1 MSRAHET
8 TGGPSRTGRPGAAPP
23 DATGT
28 RASGECAAPAPPSA
42 TGARTAPGA
51 TAPRTAGVE
60 ELAVHLTALSDAE
73 LASLLAARPD
83 LIAPP
88 SPSLTSLAARAGARP
103 SVERALADLDAP
115 ALDAARAVLVM
126 GSRDPAALAAAL
138 GADEE
143 AVAARLEQ
151 LTRLCLLTAAGPVVG
166 LVEAL
171 RPAPAAASAPGSG
184 ASPAPASGA
193 GAPGAA
199 ALGAGP
205 ASAIGAGPASAVGA
219 SPASAVGAGPA
230 SATGADTG
238 PALPAPSRAPDPAEL
253 DVQDAAAVADQC
265 ARAAEELVRLTSAL
279 LAEWGRE
286 GAPILRSGGVGAR
299 ALARTAQA
307 LDLAPAATATLI
319 ELTAS
324 AGLLGLDA
332 EGEAWVPARPA
343 ADWARAELP
352 ERWARLAAAWAGSAR
367 TPWLVGTRSDDGS
380 LRPVLG
386 DDVEAPWAR
395 RLRRRILMLLETLPE
410 GAAATPTWV
419 RAALTHARPRRPV
432 PAGAV
437 TAVLAEAELLGATGG
452 GSLTRPGRVLALSL
466 TRASDEPPARTQA
479 DAALLEA
486 LEAALARDLPTPVE
500 TLLVQSDL
508 TAVVPGRPAPV
519 LAELLER
526 SSAVESRGGALT
538 VRFTAESVRGA
549 LDAGLSA
556 DELVEA
562 LERFTPGPL
571 PSTLTVLIDDVARRH
586 GAVRVR
592 GVSSLLRAPDPAVAA
607 GLIADARL
615 RDLELAEAAPGVLAS
630 TAPPGRVLR
639 ELREAGLA
647 PVLEDAGG
655 RLLLAPGAA
664 GGTRR
669 DAPPESHRPG
679 TGGPVRRRRPTAGD
693 LAAHVGRMR
702 AGEKERA
709 GAPAA
714 TDPVHV
720 LALLRQARAARTRLR
735 LLLAAGDGDVQE
747 RTVRVLAVEGGRAR
761 LADLDRETELTA
773 ALHRIVSVEP
783 DPAAP
788 SAR

>member
-23 DATGT
+23 DAIGT
-28 RASGECAAPAPPSA
+28 RAPGECAAPAPPPA
-42 TGARTAPGA
+42 TGARTAPDA

-199 ALGAGP
+199 ALGASL
-205 ASAIGAGPASAVGA
+205 ASAI
-219 SPASAVGAGPA
+219 GAGPA

-452 GSLTRPGRVLALSL
+452 GSLTRPGRVLARSL
-466 TRASDEPPARTQA
+466 TRASDEPPARAQA

-500 TLLVQSDL
+500 MLLVQSDL

-526 SSAVESRGGALT
+526 AGAVESRGGALT

-607 GLIADARL
+607 GLIANARL

-664 GGTRR
+664 DGARR
-669 DAPPESHRPG
+669 GAPPESHRPG

-702 AGEKERA
+702 AGERERA

-735 LLLAAGDGDVQE
+735 LRLASGDGGVQE
-747 RTVRVLAVEGGRAR
+747 RTVRVLAVESGRAR

>member
-1 MSRAHET
+1 MSRARET
-8 TGGPSRTGRPGAAPP
+8 TGGPPRTGRPGAVPP
-23 DATGT
+23 G
-28 RASGECAAPAPPSA
+28 A
-42 TGARTAPGA
+42 TGAGPASA
-51 TAPRTAGVE
+51 LRTAGVE

-83 LIAPP
+83 LISPP

-115 ALDAARAVLVM
+115 ALDAARAVLAT
-126 GSRDPAALAAAL
+126 GSQDPAALAAAL
-138 GADEE
+138 GGDEGGVDEE
-143 AVAARLEQ
+143 AVAAGLEQ
-151 LTRLCLLTAAGPVVG
+151 LTRLCLLTAAGPVTG

-171 RPAPAAASAPGSG
+171 RPAPAAASATG
-184 ASPAPASGA
+184 AA
-193 GAPGAA
+193 GA
-199 ALGAGP
+199 
-205 ASAIGAGPASAVGA
+205 
-219 SPASAVGAGPA
+219 
-230 SATGADTG
+230 
-238 PALPAPSRAPDPAEL
+238 ALPAPSRAPDPAEL

-343 ADWARAELP
+343 VDWARAELP

-395 RLRRRILMLLETLPE
+395 RLRRRILMLLQALPE

-526 SSAVESRGGALT
+526 AGAVESRGGALT

-571 PSTLTVLIDDVARRH
+571 PSALTVLIDDVARRH

-615 RDLELAEAAPGVLAS
+615 RDLELAEAAPGVLIS

-639 ELREAGLA
+639 ECCGSGLA
-647 PVLEDAGG
+647 PVWEDAGG
-655 RLLLAPGAA
+655 LRLLELGAA
-664 GGTRR
+664 DGVRR
-669 DAPPESHRPG
+669 GAPPESHRPG

-702 AGEKERA
+702 AGERERA

-735 LLLAAGDGDVQE
+735 LRLAAGDGDVQE
-747 RTVRVLAVEGGRAR
+747 RTVRVLAVESGRAR

>member
-1 MSRAHET
+1 MSRARET
-8 TGGPSRTGRPGAAPP
+8 TGGPPRTGRPGAVPP
-23 DATGT
+23 DATGAGP
-28 RASGECAAPAPPSA
+28 ASAL
-42 TGARTAPGA
+42 
-51 TAPRTAGVE
+51 RTAGVE

-83 LIAPP
+83 LISPP

-115 ALDAARAVLVM
+115 ALDAARAVLAT
-126 GSRDPAALAAAL
+126 GSQDPAALAAAL
-138 GADEE
+138 GGDEGGVDEE
-143 AVAARLEQ
+143 AVAACLEQ
-151 LTRLCLLTAAGPVVG
+151 LTRLCLLTAAGPVTG

-171 RPAPAAASAPGSG
+171 RPAPAAASATG
-184 ASPAPASGA
+184 AA
-193 GAPGAA
+193 GA
-199 ALGAGP
+199 
-205 ASAIGAGPASAVGA
+205 
-219 SPASAVGAGPA
+219 
-230 SATGADTG
+230 
-238 PALPAPSRAPDPAEL
+238 ALPAPSRAPDPAEL

-343 ADWARAELP
+343 VDWARAELP

-410 GAAATPTWV
+410 GASATPTWV

-526 SSAVESRGGALT
+526 AGAVESRGGALT

-571 PSTLTVLIDDVARRH
+571 PSALTVLIDDVARRH

-664 GGTRR
+664 DGVRR
-669 DAPPESHRPG
+669 GAPPESHRPG

-702 AGEKERA
+702 AGERERA

-735 LLLAAGDGDVQE
+735 LRLAAGDGDVQE
-747 RTVRVLAVEGGRAR
+747 RTVRVLAVESGRAR

>member
-1 MSRAHET
+1 MSRARET
-8 TGGPSRTGRPGAAPP
+8 TGGPPRTGRPGAVPP
-23 DATGT
+23 G
-28 RASGECAAPAPPSA
+28 A
-42 TGARTAPGA
+42 TGAGPASA
-51 TAPRTAGVE
+51 LRTAGVE

-115 ALDAARAVLVM
+115 ALDAARAVLVT

-151 LTRLCLLTAAGPVVG
+151 LTRLCLLTAAGPVTG

-171 RPAPAAASAPGSG
+171 RPAPAAASATG
-184 ASPAPASGA
+184 AA
-193 GAPGAA
+193 GA
-199 ALGAGP
+199 
-205 ASAIGAGPASAVGA
+205 
-219 SPASAVGAGPA
+219 
-230 SATGADTG
+230 
-238 PALPAPSRAPDPAEL
+238 ALPAPSRAPDPAEL

-343 ADWARAELP
+343 VDWARAELP

-410 GAAATPTWV
+410 GSSATPTWV

-466 TRASDEPPARTQA
+466 TRAPDETTARTQA

-526 SSAVESRGGALT
+526 AGAVESRGGALT

-571 PSTLTVLIDDVARRH
+571 PSALTVLIDDVARRH

-607 GLIADARL
+607 GLIANARL

-664 GGTRR
+664 DGVRR
-669 DAPPESHRPG
+669 GAPPESHRPG

-702 AGEKERA
+702 AGERERA

-735 LLLAAGDGDVQE
+735 LRLAAGDGDVQE
-747 RTVRVLAVEGGRAR
+747 RTVRVLAVESGRAR
-761 LADLDRETELTA
+761 LADLERETELTA

>member
-28 RASGECAAPAPPSA
+28 RAPGERAAPAPPPA
-42 TGARTAPGA
+42 TGARTAPDA
-51 TAPRTAGVE
+51 TAPGPASAPRTAGVE

-171 RPAPAAASAPGSG
+171 RPAPAAASAPAPGSG

-199 ALGAGP
+199 
-205 ASAIGAGPASAVGA
+205 GPASAVGA
-219 SPASAVGAGPA
+219 SPASALGAGPA

-452 GSLTRPGRVLALSL
+452 GSLTRPGRVVARSL
-466 TRASDEPPARTQA
+466 TRAPDEPPAQTQA

-526 SSAVESRGGALT
+526 AGAVESRGGALT

-571 PSTLTVLIDDVARRH
+571 PSALTVLIDDVARRH

-607 GLIADARL
+607 GLIANARL

-664 GGTRR
+664 DGARR
-669 DAPPESHRPG
+669 GAPPESHRPG

-735 LLLAAGDGDVQE
+735 LRLAAGDGGVQE
-747 RTVRVLAVEGGRAR
+747 RTVRVLAVESGRAR

>member
-1 MSRAHET
+1 MSRARET
-8 TGGPSRTGRPGAAPP
+8 TGGPPRTGRPGAVPP
-23 DATGT
+23 G
-28 RASGECAAPAPPSA
+28 A
-42 TGARTAPGA
+42 TGAGPASA
-51 TAPRTAGVE
+51 LRTAGVE

-83 LIAPP
+83 LISPP

-115 ALDAARAVLVM
+115 ALDAARAVLAT
-126 GSRDPAALAAAL
+126 GSQDPAALAAAL
-138 GADEE
+138 GGDEGGVDEE
-143 AVAARLEQ
+143 AVAAGLEQ
-151 LTRLCLLTAAGPVVG
+151 LTRLCLLTAAGPVTG

-171 RPAPAAASAPGSG
+171 RPVPAAASATG
-184 ASPAPASGA
+184 AA
-193 GAPGAA
+193 GA
-199 ALGAGP
+199 
-205 ASAIGAGPASAVGA
+205 
-219 SPASAVGAGPA
+219 
-230 SATGADTG
+230 
-238 PALPAPSRAPDPAEL
+238 ALPAPSRAPDPAEL

-343 ADWARAELP
+343 VDWARAELP

-395 RLRRRILMLLETLPE
+395 RLRRRILMLLQALPE

-526 SSAVESRGGALT
+526 AGAIESRGGALT

-571 PSTLTVLIDDVARRH
+571 PSALTVLIDDVARRH

-664 GGTRR
+664 GCTRR

-679 TGGPVRRRRPTAGD
+679 PGGPVRRRRPTAGD

-702 AGEKERA
+702 AGERERA

-735 LLLAAGDGDVQE
+735 LRLAAGDGDVQE
-747 RTVRVLAVEGGRAR
+747 RTVRVLAVESGRAR

>member
-1 MSRAHET
+1 MSRARET
-8 TGGPSRTGRPGAAPP
+8 TGGPPRTGRPGAVPP
-23 DATGT
+23 DAGGAGP
-28 RASGECAAPAPPSA
+28 AS
-42 TGARTAPGA
+42 
-51 TAPRTAGVE
+51 APRTAGVE

-83 LIAPP
+83 LISPP

-115 ALDAARAVLVM
+115 ALDAARAVLVT
-126 GSRDPAALAAAL
+126 GSQDPAALAAAL
-138 GADEE
+138 GGDEGGVDEE

-151 LTRLCLLTAAGPVVG
+151 LTRLCLLTAAGPVTG

-171 RPAPAAASAPGSG
+171 RPAPAAASATG
-184 ASPAPASGA
+184 AA
-193 GAPGAA
+193 GA
-199 ALGAGP
+199 
-205 ASAIGAGPASAVGA
+205 
-219 SPASAVGAGPA
+219 
-230 SATGADTG
+230 
-238 PALPAPSRAPDPAEL
+238 ALPAPSRAPDPAEL

-265 ARAAEELVRLTSAL
+265 ARAAEELVRLASAL

-343 ADWARAELP
+343 VDWARAELP

-395 RLRRRILMLLETLPE
+395 RLRRRILMLLQALPE

-452 GSLTRPGRVLALSL
+452 GSLTRPGRVLARSL

-526 SSAVESRGGALT
+526 AGAIESRGGALT

-571 PSTLTVLIDDVARRH
+571 PSALTVLIDDVARRH

-639 ELREAGLA
+639 KLREAGLA

-664 GGTRR
+664 DGARR
-669 DAPPESHRPG
+669 GAPPESHRPG

-735 LLLAAGDGDVQE
+735 LRLAAGDGGVQE
-747 RTVRVLAVEGGRAR
+747 RTVRVLAVESGRAR

>member
-23 DATGT
+23 DAIGT
-28 RASGECAAPAPPSA
+28 RAPGECAAPAPPPA
-42 TGARTAPGA
+42 TGARTAPDAPAPGPA

-83 LIAPP
+83 LISPP

-205 ASAIGAGPASAVGA
+205 ASAI
-219 SPASAVGAGPA
+219 GAGPA

-466 TRASDEPPARTQA
+466 TRASDEPPARAQD

-664 GGTRR
+664 DGVRR
-669 DAPPESHRPG
+669 GAPPESHRPG

-735 LLLAAGDGDVQE
+735 LRLAAGDGDVQE

>member
-1 MSRAHET
+1 MSRARET
-8 TGGPSRTGRPGAAPP
+8 TGGPPRTGRPGAVPP
-23 DATGT
+23 G
-28 RASGECAAPAPPSA
+28 A
-42 TGARTAPGA
+42 TGAGPAS
-51 TAPRTAGVE
+51 APRTAGVE

-83 LIAPP
+83 LISPP

-115 ALDAARAVLVM
+115 ALDAARAVLAT
-126 GSRDPAALAAAL
+126 GSQDPAALAAAL
-138 GADEE
+138 GGDEGGVDEE
-143 AVAARLEQ
+143 AVAAGLEQ
-151 LTRLCLLTAAGPVVG
+151 LTRLCLLTAAGPVTG

-171 RPAPAAASAPGSG
+171 RPAPAAASATG
-184 ASPAPASGA
+184 AA
-193 GAPGAA
+193 GA
-199 ALGAGP
+199 
-205 ASAIGAGPASAVGA
+205 
-219 SPASAVGAGPA
+219 
-230 SATGADTG
+230 
-238 PALPAPSRAPDPAEL
+238 ALPAPSRAPDPAEL

-343 ADWARAELP
+343 VDWARAELP

-410 GAAATPTWV
+410 GASATPTWV

-526 SSAVESRGGALT
+526 AGAVESRGGALT

-571 PSTLTVLIDDVARRH
+571 PSALTVLIDDVARRH

-664 GGTRR
+664 DGVRR
-669 DAPPESHRPG
+669 GAPPESHRPG

-702 AGEKERA
+702 AGERERA

-735 LLLAAGDGDVQE
+735 LRLAAGDGDVQE
-747 RTVRVLAVEGGRAR
+747 RTVRVLAVESGRAR
-761 LADLDRETELTA
+761 LADLERETELTA

>member
-1 MSRAHET
+1 M
-8 TGGPSRTGRPGAAPP
+8 PP

-28 RASGECAAPAPPSA
+28 RAPRSRAEPAPPAS
-42 TGARTAPGA
+42 GARTAPGA
-51 TAPRTAGVE
+51 TGAGPASALRTAGVE

-83 LIAPP
+83 LISPP

-115 ALDAARAVLVM
+115 ALDAARAVLAT
-126 GSRDPAALAAAL
+126 GSQDPAALAAAL
-138 GADEE
+138 GGDEGGVDEE
-143 AVAARLEQ
+143 AVAAGLEQ
-151 LTRLCLLTAAGPVVG
+151 LTRLCLLTAAGPVTG

-171 RPAPAAASAPGSG
+171 RPAPAAASATG
-184 ASPAPASGA
+184 AA
-193 GAPGAA
+193 GA
-199 ALGAGP
+199 
-205 ASAIGAGPASAVGA
+205 
-219 SPASAVGAGPA
+219 
-230 SATGADTG
+230 
-238 PALPAPSRAPDPAEL
+238 ALPAPSRAPDPAEL

-343 ADWARAELP
+343 VDWARAELP

-410 GAAATPTWV
+410 GASATPTWV

-526 SSAVESRGGALT
+526 AGAVESRGGALT

-571 PSTLTVLIDDVARRH
+571 PSALTVLIDDVARRH

-615 RDLELAEAAPGVLAS
+615 RDLELAEAAPGVLVS

-664 GGTRR
+664 DGVRR
-669 DAPPESHRPG
+669 GAPPESHRPG

-702 AGEKERA
+702 AGERERA

-735 LLLAAGDGDVQE
+735 LRLAAGDGDVQE
-747 RTVRVLAVEGGRAR
+747 RTVRVLAVESGRAR
-761 LADLDRETELTA
+761 LADLERETELTA

>member
-1 MSRAHET
+1 MSRARET
-8 TGGPSRTGRPGAAPP
+8 TGGPPRTGRPGAVPP
-23 DATGT
+23 DATGAGP
-28 RASGECAAPAPPSA
+28 ASAL
-42 TGARTAPGA
+42 
-51 TAPRTAGVE
+51 RTAGVE

-83 LIAPP
+83 LISPP

-115 ALDAARAVLVM
+115 ALDAARAVLAT
-126 GSRDPAALAAAL
+126 GSQDPAALAAAL
-138 GADEE
+138 GGDEGGVDEE
-143 AVAARLEQ
+143 AVAACLEQ
-151 LTRLCLLTAAGPVVG
+151 LTRLCLLTAAGPVTG

-171 RPAPAAASAPGSG
+171 RPAPAAASATG
-184 ASPAPASGA
+184 AA
-193 GAPGAA
+193 GA
-199 ALGAGP
+199 
-205 ASAIGAGPASAVGA
+205 
-219 SPASAVGAGPA
+219 
-230 SATGADTG
+230 
-238 PALPAPSRAPDPAEL
+238 ALPAPSRAPDPAEL

-343 ADWARAELP
+343 VDWARAELP

-410 GAAATPTWV
+410 GASATPTWV

-526 SSAVESRGGALT
+526 AGAVESRGGALT

-571 PSTLTVLIDDVARRH
+571 PSALTVLIDDVARRH

-615 RDLELAEAAPGVLAS
+615 RDLELAEAAPGVLIS

-664 GGTRR
+664 DGVRR
-669 DAPPESHRPG
+669 GAPPESHRPG
-679 TGGPVRRRRPTAGD
+679 AGGPVRRRRPTAGD

-702 AGEKERA
+702 AGERERA

-735 LLLAAGDGDVQE
+735 LRLAAGDGDVQE
-747 RTVRVLAVEGGRAR
+747 RTVRVLAVESGRAR

>member
-1 MSRAHET
+1 M
-8 TGGPSRTGRPGAAPP
+8 
-23 DATGT
+23 
-28 RASGECAAPAPPSA
+28 
-42 TGARTAPGA
+42 
-51 TAPRTAGVE
+51 
-60 ELAVHLTALSDAE
+60 
-73 LASLLAARPD
+73 
-83 LIAPP
+83 
-88 SPSLTSLAARAGARP
+88 
-103 SVERALADLDAP
+103 
-115 ALDAARAVLVM
+115 
-126 GSRDPAALAAAL
+126 
-138 GADEE
+138 
-143 AVAARLEQ
+143 
-151 LTRLCLLTAAGPVVG
+151 
-166 LVEAL
+166 
-171 RPAPAAASAPGSG
+171 
-184 ASPAPASGA
+184 
-193 GAPGAA
+193 
-199 ALGAGP
+199 
-205 ASAIGAGPASAVGA
+205 
-219 SPASAVGAGPA
+219 
-230 SATGADTG
+230 
-238 PALPAPSRAPDPAEL
+238 
-253 DVQDAAAVADQC
+253 
-265 ARAAEELVRLTSAL
+265 RLTSAL

-410 GAAATPTWV
+410 GASATPTWV

-607 GLIADARL
+607 GLIANARL

-664 GGTRR
+664 DGVRR
-669 DAPPESHRPG
+669 GAPPESHRPG

-702 AGEKERA
+702 AGERERA

-720 LALLRQARAARTRLR
+720 LALLRQARAARARLR
-735 LLLAAGDGDVQE
+735 LRLAAGDGGVQE
-747 RTVRVLAVEGGRAR
+747 RTVRVLAVESGRAR

>member
-28 RASGECAAPAPPSA
+28 RAPGERAAPAPPPA
-42 TGARTAPGA
+42 TGARTAPGPA
-51 TAPRTAGVE
+51 SAPRTAGVE

-171 RPAPAAASAPGSG
+171 RPAPAAASAPAPGSG

-199 ALGAGP
+199 
-205 ASAIGAGPASAVGA
+205 GPASAVGA
-219 SPASAVGAGPA
+219 SLASAIDAGPA

-452 GSLTRPGRVLALSL
+452 GSLTRPGRVVARSL
-466 TRASDEPPARTQA
+466 TRAPDEPPAQTQA

-526 SSAVESRGGALT
+526 AGAVESRGGALT

-607 GLIADARL
+607 GLIANARL

-664 GGTRR
+664 DGARR
-669 DAPPESHRPG
+669 GAPPESHRPG

-735 LLLAAGDGDVQE
+735 LRLAAGDGGVQE
-747 RTVRVLAVEGGRAR
+747 RTVRVLAVESGRAR
-761 LADLDRETELTA
+761 LADLHRETELTA

>member
-1 MSRAHET
+1 MSRARET
-8 TGGPSRTGRPGAAPP
+8 TGGPPRTGRPGAVPP
-23 DATGT
+23 G
-28 RASGECAAPAPPSA
+28 A
-42 TGARTAPGA
+42 TGAGPASA
-51 TAPRTAGVE
+51 LRTAGVE

-83 LIAPP
+83 LISPP

-115 ALDAARAVLVM
+115 ALDAARAVLAT
-126 GSRDPAALAAAL
+126 GSQDPAALAAAL
-138 GADEE
+138 GGDEGGVDEE
-143 AVAARLEQ
+143 AVAAGLEQ
-151 LTRLCLLTAAGPVVG
+151 LTRLCLLTAAGPVTG

-171 RPAPAAASAPGSG
+171 RPAPAAASATG
-184 ASPAPASGA
+184 AA
-193 GAPGAA
+193 GA
-199 ALGAGP
+199 
-205 ASAIGAGPASAVGA
+205 
-219 SPASAVGAGPA
+219 
-230 SATGADTG
+230 
-238 PALPAPSRAPDPAEL
+238 ALPAPSRAPDPAEL

-343 ADWARAELP
+343 VDWARAELP

-410 GAAATPTWV
+410 GASATPTWV

-466 TRASDEPPARTQA
+466 TRASDEPPARAQD

-526 SSAVESRGGALT
+526 AGAVESRGGALT

-571 PSTLTVLIDDVARRH
+571 PSALTVLIDDVARRH

-615 RDLELAEAAPGVLAS
+615 RDLELAEAAPGVLIS

-664 GGTRR
+664 DGVRR
-669 DAPPESHRPG
+669 GAPPESHRPG

-735 LLLAAGDGDVQE
+735 LRLAAGDGDVQE
-747 RTVRVLAVEGGRAR
+747 RTVRVLAVESGRAR
-761 LADLDRETELTA
+761 LADLERETELTA

>member
-1 MSRAHET
+1 MSRARET
-8 TGGPSRTGRPGAAPP
+8 TGGPPRTGRPGAVPP

-28 RASGECAAPAPPSA
+28 RAPRSRAEPAPPAS
-42 TGARTAPGA
+42 GARTAL
-51 TAPRTAGVE
+51 RTAGVE

-83 LIAPP
+83 LISPP

-115 ALDAARAVLVM
+115 ALDAARAVLAT
-126 GSRDPAALAAAL
+126 GSQDPAALAAAL
-138 GADEE
+138 GGDEGGVDEE
-143 AVAARLEQ
+143 AVAAGLEQ
-151 LTRLCLLTAAGPVVG
+151 LTRLCLLTAAGPVTG

-171 RPAPAAASAPGSG
+171 RPAPAAASATG
-184 ASPAPASGA
+184 AA
-193 GAPGAA
+193 GA
-199 ALGAGP
+199 
-205 ASAIGAGPASAVGA
+205 
-219 SPASAVGAGPA
+219 
-230 SATGADTG
+230 
-238 PALPAPSRAPDPAEL
+238 ALPAPSRAPDPAEL

-410 GAAATPTWV
+410 GASATPTWV

-526 SSAVESRGGALT
+526 AGAVESRGGALT

-571 PSTLTVLIDDVARRH
+571 PSALTVLIDDVARRH

-615 RDLELAEAAPGVLAS
+615 RDLELAEAAPGVLVS

-639 ELREAGLA
+639 KLREAGLA

-664 GGTRR
+664 GGARR
-669 DAPPESHRPG
+669 GAPPESHQPG

-735 LLLAAGDGDVQE
+735 LRLAAGDGGVQE
-747 RTVRVLAVEGGRAR
+747 RTVRVLAVESGRAR

>member
-51 TAPRTAGVE
+51 TGAGATAPGPASAPRTAGVE

-205 ASAIGAGPASAVGA
+205 ASAI
-219 SPASAVGAGPA
+219 GAGPA

-452 GSLTRPGRVLALSL
+452 GSLTRPGRVLARSL
-466 TRASDEPPARTQA
+466 TRASDEPPARAQA

-500 TLLVQSDL
+500 MLLVQSDL

-664 GGTRR
+664 DGARR
-669 DAPPESHRPG
+669 GAPPESHRPG

-702 AGEKERA
+702 AGERERA

-735 LLLAAGDGDVQE
+735 LRLASGDGGVQE
-747 RTVRVLAVEGGRAR
+747 RTVRVLAVESGRAR

>member
-1 MSRAHET
+1 MSRARET
-8 TGGPSRTGRPGAAPP
+8 TGGPPRTGRPGAVPP

-28 RASGECAAPAPPSA
+28 RAPRSRAEPAPPAS
-42 TGARTAPGA
+42 GARTAPGA
-51 TAPRTAGVE
+51 TGAGPASALRTAGVE

-83 LIAPP
+83 LISPP

-115 ALDAARAVLVM
+115 ALDAARAVLAT
-126 GSRDPAALAAAL
+126 GSQDPAALAAAL
-138 GADEE
+138 GGDEGGVDEE
-143 AVAARLEQ
+143 AVAAGLEQ
-151 LTRLCLLTAAGPVVG
+151 LTRLCLLTAAGPVTG

-171 RPAPAAASAPGSG
+171 RPAPAAASATG
-184 ASPAPASGA
+184 AA
-193 GAPGAA
+193 GA
-199 ALGAGP
+199 
-205 ASAIGAGPASAVGA
+205 
-219 SPASAVGAGPA
+219 
-230 SATGADTG
+230 
-238 PALPAPSRAPDPAEL
+238 ALPAPSRAPDPAEL

-343 ADWARAELP
+343 VDWARAELP
-352 ERWARLAAAWAGSAR
+352 ERWARLAAAWAGSTR

-410 GAAATPTWV
+410 GASATPTWI

-526 SSAVESRGGALT
+526 AGAVESRGGALT

-571 PSTLTVLIDDVARRH
+571 PSALTVLIDDVARRH

-664 GGTRR
+664 DGVRR
-669 DAPPESHRPG
+669 GAPPESHRPG

-702 AGEKERA
+702 AGERERA

-735 LLLAAGDGDVQE
+735 LRLAAGDGDVQE
-747 RTVRVLAVEGGRAR
+747 RTVRVLAVESGRAR

>member
-1 MSRAHET
+1 MSRARET
-8 TGGPSRTGRPGAAPP
+8 TGGPPRTGRPGAVPP

-28 RASGECAAPAPPSA
+28 R
-42 TGARTAPGA
+42 TAPGA
-51 TAPRTAGVE
+51 TGAGPASALRTAGVE

-83 LIAPP
+83 LISPP

-115 ALDAARAVLVM
+115 ALDAARAVLAT
-126 GSRDPAALAAAL
+126 GSQEPAALAAAL
-138 GADEE
+138 GGDEGGVDEE
-143 AVAARLEQ
+143 AVAAGLEQ
-151 LTRLCLLTAAGPVVG
+151 LTRLCLLTAAGPVTG

-171 RPAPAAASAPGSG
+171 RPAPAAASATG
-184 ASPAPASGA
+184 AA
-193 GAPGAA
+193 GA
-199 ALGAGP
+199 
-205 ASAIGAGPASAVGA
+205 
-219 SPASAVGAGPA
+219 
-230 SATGADTG
+230 
-238 PALPAPSRAPDPAEL
+238 ALPAPSRAPDPAEL

-343 ADWARAELP
+343 VDWARAELP

-410 GAAATPTWV
+410 GASATPTWV

-432 PAGAV
+432 PASAV

-526 SSAVESRGGALT
+526 AGAVESRGGALT

-562 LERFTPGPL
+562 LERFTAGPL

-607 GLIADARL
+607 GLIANARL

-647 PVLEDAGG
+647 PVLEDANG

-664 GGTRR
+664 DGARR

-679 TGGPVRRRRPTAGD
+679 AGGPVRRRRPTAGD

-702 AGEKERA
+702 AGEKECA

-735 LLLAAGDGDVQE
+735 LRLAAGDGDVQE
-747 RTVRVLAVEGGRAR
+747 RTVRVLAVESGRAR

>member
-23 DATGT
+23 DAIGT
-28 RASGECAAPAPPSA
+28 RAPGECAAPAPPPA
-42 TGARTAPGA
+42 TGARTAPDAPAPGPA

-205 ASAIGAGPASAVGA
+205 ASAI
-219 SPASAVGAGPA
+219 GAGPA

-452 GSLTRPGRVLALSL
+452 GSLTRPGRVLARSL
-466 TRASDEPPARTQA
+466 TRAPDEPPARTQA

-526 SSAVESRGGALT
+526 AGAVESRGGALT
-538 VRFTAESVRGA
+538 VRFTAESVRCA

-607 GLIADARL
+607 GLIANARL

-664 GGTRR
+664 DGARR
-669 DAPPESHRPG
+669 GAPPESHRPG

-720 LALLRQARAARTRLR
+720 LALLRQARAARARLR
-735 LLLAAGDGDVQE
+735 LRLAAGDGGVQE
-747 RTVRVLAVEGGRAR
+747 RTVRVLAVESGRAR

>member
-1 MSRAHET
+1 MSRARET
-8 TGGPSRTGRPGAAPP
+8 TGGPPRTGRPGAVPP
-23 DATGT
+23 DATGAGP
-28 RASGECAAPAPPSA
+28 AS
-42 TGARTAPGA
+42 
-51 TAPRTAGVE
+51 APRTAGVE

-83 LIAPP
+83 LISPP

-115 ALDAARAVLVM
+115 ALDAARAVLAT
-126 GSRDPAALAAAL
+126 GSQDPAALAAAL
-138 GADEE
+138 GGDEGGVDEE
-143 AVAARLEQ
+143 AVAAGLEQ
-151 LTRLCLLTAAGPVVG
+151 LTRLCLLTAAGPVTG

-171 RPAPAAASAPGSG
+171 RPAPAAASATG
-184 ASPAPASGA
+184 AA
-193 GAPGAA
+193 GA
-199 ALGAGP
+199 
-205 ASAIGAGPASAVGA
+205 
-219 SPASAVGAGPA
+219 
-230 SATGADTG
+230 
-238 PALPAPSRAPDPAEL
+238 ALPAPSRAPDPAEL

-286 GAPILRSGGVGAR
+286 SAPILRSGGVGAR

-343 ADWARAELP
+343 VDWARAELP
-352 ERWARLAAAWAGSAR
+352 ERWARLAVAWAGSAR

-410 GAAATPTWV
+410 GASATPTWI

-526 SSAVESRGGALT
+526 AGAVESRGGALT

-571 PSTLTVLIDDVARRH
+571 PSALTVLIDDVARRH

-664 GGTRR
+664 DGVRR
-669 DAPPESHRPG
+669 GAPPESHRPG

-702 AGEKERA
+702 AGERERA

-735 LLLAAGDGDVQE
+735 LRLAAGDGDVQE
-747 RTVRVLAVEGGRAR
+747 RTVRVLAVESGRAR

>member
-23 DATGT
+23 DAIGT
-28 RASGECAAPAPPSA
+28 RAPGECAAPAPPPA
-42 TGARTAPGA
+42 TGARTAPGPA
-51 TAPRTAGVE
+51 SAPRTAGVE

-205 ASAIGAGPASAVGA
+205 ASAI
-219 SPASAVGAGPA
+219 GAGPA

-452 GSLTRPGRVLALSL
+452 GSLTRPGRVVARSL
-466 TRASDEPPARTQA
+466 TRAPDEPPAQTQA

-526 SSAVESRGGALT
+526 AGAVESRGGALT

-607 GLIADARL
+607 GLIANARL

-664 GGTRR
+664 DGARR
-669 DAPPESHRPG
+669 GAPPESHRPG

-735 LLLAAGDGDVQE
+735 LRLAAGDGGVQE
-747 RTVRVLAVEGGRAR
+747 RTVRVLAVESGRAR

>member
-1 MSRAHET
+1 MRFKCGARPALSVPTTRTRGQILVLEAGPRSGRPGHGSGRPAGAPGRVRPRTGGTRRLGRVSRARET
-8 TGGPSRTGRPGAAPP
+8 TGGPPRTGRPGAVPP
-23 DATGT
+23 DATGAGP
-28 RASGECAAPAPPSA
+28 AS
-42 TGARTAPGA
+42 
-51 TAPRTAGVE
+51 APRTAGVE

-115 ALDAARAVLVM
+115 ALDAARAVLAT
-126 GSRDPAALAAAL
+126 GSRELAALAAAL
-138 GADEE
+138 GGDEGGVDEE

-151 LTRLCLLTAAGPVVG
+151 LTRLCLLTAAGPVTG

-171 RPAPAAASAPGSG
+171 RPAPAA
-184 ASPAPASGA
+184 
-193 GAPGAA
+193 
-199 ALGAGP
+199 
-205 ASAIGAGPASAVGA
+205 
-219 SPASAVGAGPA
+219 A

-253 DVQDAAAVADQC
+253 DVQDAPAVADQC

-343 ADWARAELP
+343 VDWARAELP

-452 GSLTRPGRVLALSL
+452 GSLTRPGRVLARSL

-526 SSAVESRGGALT
+526 AGAIESRGGALT

-571 PSTLTVLIDDVARRH
+571 PSALTVLIDDVARRH

-639 ELREAGLA
+639 KLREAGLA

-664 GGTRR
+664 RGARR
-669 DAPPESHRPG
+669 GAPPESHRPG
-679 TGGPVRRRRPTAGD
+679 TGGQVRRRRPTAGD

-735 LLLAAGDGDVQE
+735 LRLVAGDGGVQE
-747 RTVRVLAVEGGRAR
+747 RTVRVLAVESGRAR

-773 ALHRIVSVEP
+773 ALHRIVSVES

>member
-23 DATGT
+23 DAIGT
-28 RASGECAAPAPPSA
+28 RAPGECAAPAPPPA
-42 TGARTAPGA
+42 TGARTAPDAPAPGPA

-205 ASAIGAGPASAVGA
+205 ASAI
-219 SPASAVGAGPA
+219 GAGPA

-452 GSLTRPGRVLALSL
+452 GSLTRPGRVLARSL
-466 TRASDEPPARTQA
+466 TRAPDEPPARTQA

-526 SSAVESRGGALT
+526 AGAVESRGGALT
-538 VRFTAESVRGA
+538 VRFTAESVRCA

-607 GLIADARL
+607 GLIANARL

-664 GGTRR
+664 DGARR
-669 DAPPESHRPG
+669 GAPPESHRPG

-735 LLLAAGDGDVQE
+735 LRLAAGDGGVQE
-747 RTVRVLAVEGGRAR
+747 RTVRVLAVESGRAR

>member
-1 MSRAHET
+1 MR
-8 TGGPSRTGRPGAAPP
+8 RPACAPRP
-23 DATGT
+23 RPAG
-28 RASGECAAPAPPSA
+28 PAPV
-42 TGARTAPGA
+42 R
-51 TAPRTAGVE
+51 R
-60 ELAVHLTALSDAE
+60 
-73 LASLLAARPD
+73 
-83 LIAPP
+83 I
-88 SPSLTSLAARAGARP
+88 AARAGARP

-115 ALDAARAVLVM
+115 ALDAARAVLAT
-126 GSRDPAALAAAL
+126 GSQDPAALAAAL
-138 GADEE
+138 GGDEGGVDEE
-143 AVAARLEQ
+143 AVAAGLEQ
-151 LTRLCLLTAAGPVVG
+151 LTRLCLLTAAGPVTG

-171 RPAPAAASAPGSG
+171 RPAPAAASATG
-184 ASPAPASGA
+184 AA
-193 GAPGAA
+193 GA
-199 ALGAGP
+199 
-205 ASAIGAGPASAVGA
+205 
-219 SPASAVGAGPA
+219 
-230 SATGADTG
+230 
-238 PALPAPSRAPDPAEL
+238 ALPAPSRAPDPAEL

-343 ADWARAELP
+343 VDWARAELP
-352 ERWARLAAAWAGSAR
+352 ERWARLAVAWAGSAR

-410 GAAATPTWV
+410 GASATPTWI

-526 SSAVESRGGALT
+526 AGAVESRGGALT

-571 PSTLTVLIDDVARRH
+571 PSALTVLIDDVARRH

-664 GGTRR
+664 DGVRR
-669 DAPPESHRPG
+669 GAPPESHRPG

-702 AGEKERA
+702 AGERERA

-735 LLLAAGDGDVQE
+735 LRLAAGDGDVQE
-747 RTVRVLAVEGGRAR
+747 RTVRVLAVESGRAR

>member
-1 MSRAHET
+1 M
-8 TGGPSRTGRPGAAPP
+8 
-23 DATGT
+23 
-28 RASGECAAPAPPSA
+28 
-42 TGARTAPGA
+42 
-51 TAPRTAGVE
+51 AGVE
-60 ELAVHLTALSDAE
+60 ELAVHLTALSDVA

-103 SVERALADLDAP
+103 SVERALTDLDAP
-115 ALDAARAVLVM
+115 ALDVARAVLVT
-126 GSRDPAALAAAL
+126 GSQDPAALAAAL

-143 AVAARLEQ
+143 AVAVRLEQ
-151 LTRLCLLTAAGPVVG
+151 LTRLCLLTAAGPVGG

-171 RPAPAAASAPGSG
+171 RPGPGAVSATGTSASSAP
-184 ASPAPASGA
+184 
-193 GAPGAA
+193 APGAA
-199 ALGAGP
+199 A
-205 ASAIGAGPASAVGA
+205 SRA
-219 SPASAVGAGPA
+219 SPAAAPAPGAE
-230 SATGADTG
+230 
-238 PALPAPSRAPDPAEL
+238 ALPALSRGPDPAEL

-286 GAPILRSGGVGAR
+286 SAPILRSGGVGAR

-307 LDLAPAATATLI
+307 LDLEPATAATLI

-343 ADWARAELP
+343 ADWTRAELP
-352 ERWARLAAAWAGSAR
+352 ERWARLAAAWTGSAR

-395 RLRRRILMLLETLPE
+395 RLRRRILTLLEGLPE

-452 GSLTRPGRVLALSL
+452 GSLTRPGRVLARSL
-466 TRASDEPPARTQA
+466 PSAPDEPPAQA
-479 DAALLEA
+479 QDDAALLEA

-526 SSAVESRGGALT
+526 AGAVESRGGALT

-571 PSTLTVLIDDVARRH
+571 PSALTVLIDDVARRH

-607 GLIADARL
+607 GLIANARL
-615 RDLELAEAAPGVLAS
+615 RDLELAEAAPGVLVS

-647 PVLEDAGG
+647 PVLEDANG

-664 GGTRR
+664 DGARR

-679 TGGPVRRRRPTAGD
+679 AGGPVRRRRPTAGD

-720 LALLRQARAARTRLR
+720 LALLRQARAARARLR
-735 LLLAAGDGDVQE
+735 LRLAVGDGSVQE
-747 RTVRVLAVEGGRAR
+747 RTVRVLAVESGRAR
-761 LADLDRETELTA
+761 LADLDRQTELTA

-783 DPAAP
+783 DLAAP
-788 SAR
+788 PDR

>member
-1 MSRAHET
+1 MSRARET
-8 TGGPSRTGRPGAAPP
+8 TGGPPRTGRPGAVPP
-23 DATGT
+23 DATGAGP
-28 RASGECAAPAPPSA
+28 ASAL
-42 TGARTAPGA
+42 
-51 TAPRTAGVE
+51 RTAGVE

-83 LIAPP
+83 LISPP

-115 ALDAARAVLVM
+115 ALDAARAVLVT
-126 GSRDPAALAAAL
+126 GSQDPAALAAAL
-138 GADEE
+138 GGDEGGVDEE

-151 LTRLCLLTAAGPVVG
+151 LTRLCLLTAAGPVTG

-171 RPAPAAASAPGSG
+171 RPAPAAASATG
-184 ASPAPASGA
+184 AA
-193 GAPGAA
+193 GA
-199 ALGAGP
+199 
-205 ASAIGAGPASAVGA
+205 
-219 SPASAVGAGPA
+219 
-230 SATGADTG
+230 
-238 PALPAPSRAPDPAEL
+238 ALPAPSRAPDPAEL

-343 ADWARAELP
+343 VDWARAELP

-395 RLRRRILMLLETLPE
+395 RLRRRILMLLQALPE
-410 GAAATPTWV
+410 GAVATPTWV

-479 DAALLEA
+479 DAVLLEA

-526 SSAVESRGGALT
+526 AGAVESRGGALT

-571 PSTLTVLIDDVARRH
+571 PSALTVLIDDVARRH

-639 ELREAGLA
+639 KLREAGLA

-664 GGTRR
+664 DGARR
-669 DAPPESHRPG
+669 GAPPESHRPG

-702 AGEKERA
+702 AGERERA

-735 LLLAAGDGDVQE
+735 LRLAAGDGGVQE
-747 RTVRVLAVEGGRAR
+747 RTVRVLAVESGRAR
-761 LADLDRETELTA
+761 LADLERETELTA

>member
-1 MSRAHET
+1 MSRARET
-8 TGGPSRTGRPGAAPP
+8 TGGPPRTGRPGAVPP
-23 DATGT
+23 DATGAGP
-28 RASGECAAPAPPSA
+28 AS
-42 TGARTAPGA
+42 
-51 TAPRTAGVE
+51 APRTAGVE

-83 LIAPP
+83 LISPP

-115 ALDAARAVLVM
+115 ALDAARAVLVT

-138 GADEE
+138 GGDEGGVDEE
-143 AVAARLEQ
+143 AVAAGLEQ
-151 LTRLCLLTAAGPVVG
+151 LTRLCLLTAAGPVTG

-171 RPAPAAASAPGSG
+171 RPAPAAASATG
-184 ASPAPASGA
+184 AA
-193 GAPGAA
+193 GA
-199 ALGAGP
+199 
-205 ASAIGAGPASAVGA
+205 
-219 SPASAVGAGPA
+219 
-230 SATGADTG
+230 
-238 PALPAPSRAPDPAEL
+238 ALPAPSRAPDPAEL
-253 DVQDAAAVADQC
+253 DVQDAAVVADQC

-410 GAAATPTWV
+410 GASATPTWV

-452 GSLTRPGRVLALSL
+452 GSLTRPGRVLARSL
-466 TRASDEPPARTQA
+466 TRASDEPSARTQA

-526 SSAVESRGGALT
+526 AGAVESRGGALT

-571 PSTLTVLIDDVARRH
+571 PSALTVLIDDVARRH

-592 GVSSLLRAPDPAVAA
+592 GVSSLLRVPDPAVAA

-639 ELREAGLA
+639 KLREAGLA

-664 GGTRR
+664 DGVRR
-669 DAPPESHRPG
+669 GAPPESHRPG
-679 TGGPVRRRRPTAGD
+679 TGGPVRRRRPTVGD

-735 LLLAAGDGDVQE
+735 LRLAAGDGGVQE
-747 RTVRVLAVEGGRAR
+747 RTVRVLAVESGRAR

>member
-1 MSRAHET
+1 MSRARET
-8 TGGPSRTGRPGAAPP
+8 TGGPPRTGRPGAVPP
-23 DATGT
+23 DATGAGP
-28 RASGECAAPAPPSA
+28 AS
-42 TGARTAPGA
+42 
-51 TAPRTAGVE
+51 APRTAGVE

-83 LIAPP
+83 LISPP

-115 ALDAARAVLVM
+115 ALDAARAVLAT
-126 GSRDPAALAAAL
+126 GSQDPAALAAAL
-138 GADEE
+138 GGDEGGVDEE
-143 AVAARLEQ
+143 AVAAGLEQ
-151 LTRLCLLTAAGPVVG
+151 LTRLCLLTAAGPVTG

-171 RPAPAAASAPGSG
+171 RPAPAAASATG
-184 ASPAPASGA
+184 AA
-193 GAPGAA
+193 GA
-199 ALGAGP
+199 
-205 ASAIGAGPASAVGA
+205 
-219 SPASAVGAGPA
+219 
-230 SATGADTG
+230 
-238 PALPAPSRAPDPAEL
+238 ALPAPSRAPDPAEL

-410 GAAATPTWV
+410 GASATPTWV

-519 LAELLER
+519 LSELLER
-526 SSAVESRGGALT
+526 SGAVESRGGALT

-571 PSTLTVLIDDVARRH
+571 PSALTVLIDDVARRH

-639 ELREAGLA
+639 KLREAGLA

-664 GGTRR
+664 DGVRR
-669 DAPPESHRPG
+669 GAPPESHRPG

-709 GAPAA
+709 GALAA

-735 LLLAAGDGDVQE
+735 LRLAAGDGDVQE
-747 RTVRVLAVEGGRAR
+747 RTVRVLAVESGRAR

>member
-8 TGGPSRTGRPGAAPP
+8 TGAGP
-23 DATGT
+23 
-28 RASGECAAPAPPSA
+28 AS
-42 TGARTAPGA
+42 
-51 TAPRTAGVE
+51 APRPAGVE

-115 ALDAARAVLVM
+115 ALDVAQAALVT
-126 GSRDPAALAAAL
+126 GSQDPAALAAAL

-171 RPAPAAASAPGSG
+171 RPSCAAASAPGSG
-184 ASPAPASGA
+184 ASPAPASGV

-205 ASAIGAGPASAVGA
+205 ASAST
-219 SPASAVGAGPA
+219 
-230 SATGADTG
+230 TGADTG

-307 LDLAPAATATLI
+307 LDLAPAVTATLI

-419 RAALTHARPRRPV
+419 RAALAHARPRRPV

-437 TAVLAEAELLGATGG
+437 TAVLAEVELLGATGG
-452 GSLTRPGRVLALSL
+452 GSLTRPGRVLARSL
-466 TRASDEPPARTQA
+466 TCAPDEPPARAQA

-571 PSTLTVLIDDVARRH
+571 PSTLTVLVDDVARRY

-607 GLIADARL
+607 GLIANARL

-647 PVLEDAGG
+647 PVLEDASG

-664 GGTRR
+664 GGARR
-669 DAPPESHRPG
+669 GAPPESHWPG

-702 AGEKERA
+702 AGERERA

-720 LALLRQARAARTRLR
+720 LALLRQARAARSRLR
-735 LLLAAGDGDVQE
+735 LRLAAGDGSVRE
-747 RTVRVLAVEGGRAR
+747 RTVRVLAVESGRAR

-783 DPAAP
+783 DLTAS

>member
-1 MSRAHET
+1 MSRARET
-8 TGGPSRTGRPGAAPP
+8 TGGPPRTGRPGAVPP

-28 RASGECAAPAPPSA
+28 RAPRSRAEPAPPAS
-42 TGARTAPGA
+42 GARTAPGA
-51 TAPRTAGVE
+51 TGAGPASALRTAGVE

-83 LIAPP
+83 LISPP

-115 ALDAARAVLVM
+115 ALDAARAVLAT
-126 GSRDPAALAAAL
+126 GSQDPAALAAAL
-138 GADEE
+138 GGDEGGVDEE
-143 AVAARLEQ
+143 AVAAGLEQ
-151 LTRLCLLTAAGPVVG
+151 LTRLCLLTAAGPVTG

-171 RPAPAAASAPGSG
+171 RPAPAAASATG
-184 ASPAPASGA
+184 AA
-193 GAPGAA
+193 GAAM
-199 ALGAGP
+199 
-205 ASAIGAGPASAVGA
+205 
-219 SPASAVGAGPA
+219 
-230 SATGADTG
+230 
-238 PALPAPSRAPDPAEL
+238 PAPSRAPDPAEL

-343 ADWARAELP
+343 VDWARAELP

-410 GAAATPTWV
+410 GASATPTWV

-466 TRASDEPPARTQA
+466 TRASDEPPARAQD

-526 SSAVESRGGALT
+526 AGAVESRGGALT

-571 PSTLTVLIDDVARRH
+571 PSALTVLIDDVARRH

-607 GLIADARL
+607 GLIANARL
-615 RDLELAEAAPGVLAS
+615 RDLELAEAAPGVLIS

-664 GGTRR
+664 GGARR
-669 DAPPESHRPG
+669 GAPPESHRPG

-702 AGEKERA
+702 AGERERA

-747 RTVRVLAVEGGRAR
+747 RTVRVLAVESGRAR
-761 LADLDRETELTA
+761 LADLERETELTA

>member
-1 MSRAHET
+1 MSRARET
-8 TGGPSRTGRPGAAPP
+8 TGGPPRTGRPGAVPP
-23 DATGT
+23 DATGAGP
-28 RASGECAAPAPPSA
+28 AS
-42 TGARTAPGA
+42 
-51 TAPRTAGVE
+51 APRTAGVE

-83 LIAPP
+83 LISPP

-115 ALDAARAVLVM
+115 ALDAARAVLAT
-126 GSRDPAALAAAL
+126 GSQDPAALAAAL
-138 GADEE
+138 GGDEGGVDEE
-143 AVAARLEQ
+143 AVAAGLEQ
-151 LTRLCLLTAAGPVVG
+151 LTRLCLLTAAGPVTG

-171 RPAPAAASAPGSG
+171 RPAPAAASATG
-184 ASPAPASGA
+184 AA
-193 GAPGAA
+193 GA
-199 ALGAGP
+199 
-205 ASAIGAGPASAVGA
+205 
-219 SPASAVGAGPA
+219 
-230 SATGADTG
+230 
-238 PALPAPSRAPDPAEL
+238 ALPAPSRAPDPAEL

-343 ADWARAELP
+343 VDWARAELP
-352 ERWARLAAAWAGSAR
+352 ERWARLAVAWAGSAR

-410 GAAATPTWV
+410 GASATPTWI

-526 SSAVESRGGALT
+526 AGAVESRGGALT

-571 PSTLTVLIDDVARRH
+571 PSALTVLIDDVARRH

-664 GGTRR
+664 DGVRR
-669 DAPPESHRPG
+669 GAPPESHRPG

-702 AGEKERA
+702 AGERERA

-735 LLLAAGDGDVQE
+735 LRLAAGDGDVQE
-747 RTVRVLAVEGGRAR
+747 RTVRVLAVESGRAR

>member
-1 MSRAHET
+1 MSRARET
-8 TGGPSRTGRPGAAPP
+8 TGGPPRTGRPGAVPP
-23 DATGT
+23 DASGAGP
-28 RASGECAAPAPPSA
+28 AS
-42 TGARTAPGA
+42 
-51 TAPRTAGVE
+51 APRTAGIE

-83 LIAPP
+83 LISPP

-115 ALDAARAVLVM
+115 ALDAARAVLVT
-126 GSRDPAALAAAL
+126 GSQDPAALAAAL
-138 GADEE
+138 GGDEGGAEEE

-151 LTRLCLLTAAGPVVG
+151 LTRLCLLTAAGPVTG

-171 RPAPAAASAPGSG
+171 RPAPAAASATG
-184 ASPAPASGA
+184 AA
-193 GAPGAA
+193 GA
-199 ALGAGP
+199 
-205 ASAIGAGPASAVGA
+205 
-219 SPASAVGAGPA
+219 
-230 SATGADTG
+230 
-238 PALPAPSRAPDPAEL
+238 ALPAPSRAPDPAEL

-279 LAEWGRE
+279 LAEWDRE

-343 ADWARAELP
+343 IDWARAELP

-395 RLRRRILMLLETLPE
+395 RLRRRILMLLQALPE

-526 SSAVESRGGALT
+526 AGAVESRGGALT

-571 PSTLTVLIDDVARRH
+571 PSALTVLIDDVARRH

-664 GGTRR
+664 DGVRR
-669 DAPPESHRPG
+669 GAPPESHRPG

-702 AGEKERA
+702 AGERERA

-735 LLLAAGDGDVQE
+735 LRLAAGDGDVQE
-747 RTVRVLAVEGGRAR
+747 RTVRVLAVESGRAR
-761 LADLDRETELTA
+761 LADLERETELTA

-788 SAR
+788 SVR

>member
-1 MSRAHET
+1 MSRARET
-8 TGGPSRTGRPGAAPP
+8 TGGPPRTGRPGAVPP
-23 DATGT
+23 G
-28 RASGECAAPAPPSA
+28 A
-42 TGARTAPGA
+42 TGAGPASVL
-51 TAPRTAGVE
+51 RTAGVE

-83 LIAPP
+83 LISPP

-115 ALDAARAVLVM
+115 ALDAARAVLAT
-126 GSRDPAALAAAL
+126 GSQDPAALAAAL
-138 GADEE
+138 GGDEGGVDEE
-143 AVAARLEQ
+143 AVAAGLEQ
-151 LTRLCLLTAAGPVVG
+151 LTRLCLLTAAGPVTG

-171 RPAPAAASAPGSG
+171 RPAPAAASATG
-184 ASPAPASGA
+184 AA
-193 GAPGAA
+193 GA
-199 ALGAGP
+199 
-205 ASAIGAGPASAVGA
+205 
-219 SPASAVGAGPA
+219 
-230 SATGADTG
+230 
-238 PALPAPSRAPDPAEL
+238 ALPAPSRAPDPAEL

-343 ADWARAELP
+343 VDWARAELP

-410 GAAATPTWV
+410 GASATPTWV

-526 SSAVESRGGALT
+526 AGAVESRGGALT

-571 PSTLTVLIDDVARRH
+571 PSALTVLIDDVARRH

-664 GGTRR
+664 GGVRR
-669 DAPPESHRPG
+669 GAPPESHRPG

-702 AGEKERA
+702 AGERERA

-735 LLLAAGDGDVQE
+735 LRLAAGDGDVQE
-747 RTVRVLAVEGGRAR
+747 RTVRVLAVESGRAR

>member
-1 MSRAHET
+1 MSRARET
-8 TGGPSRTGRPGAAPP
+8 TGGPPRTGRPGAVPP

-28 RASGECAAPAPPSA
+28 RAPRSRAEPAPPAS
-42 TGARTAPGA
+42 GARTAPGA
-51 TAPRTAGVE
+51 TGAGPASALRTAGVE

-83 LIAPP
+83 LISPP

-115 ALDAARAVLVM
+115 ALDAARAVLAT
-126 GSRDPAALAAAL
+126 GSQDPAALAAAL
-138 GADEE
+138 GGDEGGVDEE
-143 AVAARLEQ
+143 AVAAGLEQ
-151 LTRLCLLTAAGPVVG
+151 LTRLCLLTAAGPVTG

-171 RPAPAAASAPGSG
+171 RPAPAAASATG
-184 ASPAPASGA
+184 AA
-193 GAPGAA
+193 GAAM
-199 ALGAGP
+199 
-205 ASAIGAGPASAVGA
+205 
-219 SPASAVGAGPA
+219 
-230 SATGADTG
+230 
-238 PALPAPSRAPDPAEL
+238 PAPSRAPDPAEL

-343 ADWARAELP
+343 VDWARAELP

-410 GAAATPTWV
+410 GASATPTWV

-466 TRASDEPPARTQA
+466 TRASDEPPARAQD

-526 SSAVESRGGALT
+526 AGAVESRGGALT

-571 PSTLTVLIDDVARRH
+571 PSALTVLIDDVARRH

-615 RDLELAEAAPGVLAS
+615 RDLELAEAAPGVLIS

-664 GGTRR
+664 DGVRR
-669 DAPPESHRPG
+669 GAPPESHRPG
-679 TGGPVRRRRPTAGD
+679 TGGPVRRRRPTASD

-702 AGEKERA
+702 AGERERA

-735 LLLAAGDGDVQE
+735 LRLAAGDGDVQE
-747 RTVRVLAVEGGRAR
+747 RTVRVLAVESGRAR
-761 LADLDRETELTA
+761 LADLERETELTA

>member
-1 MSRAHET
+1 MSRARET
-8 TGGPSRTGRPGAAPP
+8 TGGPPRTGRPGAVPP

-28 RASGECAAPAPPSA
+28 RAPRSRAEPAPPAS
-42 TGARTAPGA
+42 GARTAPGA
-51 TAPRTAGVE
+51 TGAGPASALRTAGVE
-60 ELAVHLTALSDAE
+60 ELVVHLTALSDAE

-83 LIAPP
+83 LISPP

-115 ALDAARAVLVM
+115 ALDAARAVLAT
-126 GSRDPAALAAAL
+126 GSQDPAALAAAL
-138 GADEE
+138 GGDEGGVDEE
-143 AVAARLEQ
+143 AVAAGLEQ
-151 LTRLCLLTAAGPVVG
+151 LTRLCLLTAAGPVTG

-171 RPAPAAASAPGSG
+171 RPAPAAASATG
-184 ASPAPASGA
+184 AA
-193 GAPGAA
+193 GA
-199 ALGAGP
+199 
-205 ASAIGAGPASAVGA
+205 
-219 SPASAVGAGPA
+219 
-230 SATGADTG
+230 
-238 PALPAPSRAPDPAEL
+238 ALPAPSRAPDPAEL

-343 ADWARAELP
+343 VDWARAELP

-410 GAAATPTWV
+410 GASATPTWV

-466 TRASDEPPARTQA
+466 TRASDEPPARAQA

-526 SSAVESRGGALT
+526 AGAVESRGGALT

-571 PSTLTVLIDDVARRH
+571 PSALTVLIDDVARRH

-664 GGTRR
+664 DGVRR
-669 DAPPESHRPG
+669 GAPPESHRPG
-679 TGGPVRRRRPTAGD
+679 TGGPVRRRRPTAGN

-702 AGEKERA
+702 AGERERA

-735 LLLAAGDGDVQE
+735 LRLAAGDGDVQE
-747 RTVRVLAVEGGRAR
+747 RTVRVLAVESGRAR
-761 LADLDRETELTA
+761 LADLERETELTA

>member
-1 MSRAHET
+1 MSRARET
-8 TGGPSRTGRPGAAPP
+8 TGGPPRTGRPGAVPP

-28 RASGECAAPAPPSA
+28 RAPRSRAEPAPPAS
-42 TGARTAPGA
+42 GARTAPGA
-51 TAPRTAGVE
+51 TGAGPASALRTAGVE

-83 LIAPP
+83 LISPP

-115 ALDAARAVLVM
+115 ALDAARAVLAT
-126 GSRDPAALAAAL
+126 GSQDPAALAAAL
-138 GADEE
+138 GGDEGGVDEE
-143 AVAARLEQ
+143 AVAAGLEQ
-151 LTRLCLLTAAGPVVG
+151 LTRLCLLTAAGPVTG

-171 RPAPAAASAPGSG
+171 RPAPAAASATG
-184 ASPAPASGA
+184 AA
-193 GAPGAA
+193 GA
-199 ALGAGP
+199 
-205 ASAIGAGPASAVGA
+205 
-219 SPASAVGAGPA
+219 
-230 SATGADTG
+230 
-238 PALPAPSRAPDPAEL
+238 ALPAPSRAPDPAEL

-343 ADWARAELP
+343 VDWARAELP

-410 GAAATPTWV
+410 GASATPTWV

-526 SSAVESRGGALT
+526 AGAVESRGGALT

-571 PSTLTVLIDDVARRH
+571 PSALTVLIDDVARRH

-615 RDLELAEAAPGVLAS
+615 RDLELAEAAPGVLVS

-664 GGTRR
+664 GGVRR
-669 DAPPESHRPG
+669 GAPPESHRPG

-702 AGEKERA
+702 AGERERA

-735 LLLAAGDGDVQE
+735 LRLAAGDGDVQE
-747 RTVRVLAVEGGRAR
+747 RTVRVLAVESGRAR

>member
-1 MSRAHET
+1 MSRARET
-8 TGGPSRTGRPGAAPP
+8 TGGPPRTGRPGAVPP
-23 DATGT
+23 DATGAGP
-28 RASGECAAPAPPSA
+28 ASAL
-42 TGARTAPGA
+42 
-51 TAPRTAGVE
+51 RTAGVE

-83 LIAPP
+83 LISPP

-115 ALDAARAVLVM
+115 ALDAARAVLAT
-126 GSRDPAALAAAL
+126 GSQDPAALAAAL
-138 GADEE
+138 GGDEGGVDEE
-143 AVAARLEQ
+143 AVAACLEQ
-151 LTRLCLLTAAGPVVG
+151 LTRLCLLTAAGPVTG

-171 RPAPAAASAPGSG
+171 RPAPAAASATG
-184 ASPAPASGA
+184 AA
-193 GAPGAA
+193 GA
-199 ALGAGP
+199 
-205 ASAIGAGPASAVGA
+205 
-219 SPASAVGAGPA
+219 
-230 SATGADTG
+230 
-238 PALPAPSRAPDPAEL
+238 ALPAPSRAPDPAEL

-307 LDLAPAATATLI
+307 LGLAPAATATLI

-343 ADWARAELP
+343 VDWARAELP

-410 GAAATPTWV
+410 GASATPTWV

-526 SSAVESRGGALT
+526 AGAVESRGGALT

-571 PSTLTVLIDDVARRH
+571 PSALTVLIDDVARRH

-664 GGTRR
+664 GGARR
-669 DAPPESHRPG
+669 GAPPESHRPG

-702 AGEKERA
+702 AGERERA

-735 LLLAAGDGDVQE
+735 LRLAAGDGDVQE
-747 RTVRVLAVEGGRAR
+747 RTVRVLAVESGRAR

>member
-1 MSRAHET
+1 MSRARET
-8 TGGPSRTGRPGAAPP
+8 TGGPPRTGRPGAVPP
-23 DATGT
+23 DAGGAGP
-28 RASGECAAPAPPSA
+28 AS
-42 TGARTAPGA
+42 
-51 TAPRTAGVE
+51 APRTAGVE

-83 LIAPP
+83 LISPP

-115 ALDAARAVLVM
+115 ALDAARAVLVT
-126 GSRDPAALAAAL
+126 GSQEPAALAAAL
-138 GADEE
+138 GGDEGGVDEE
-143 AVAARLEQ
+143 AVAAGLEQ
-151 LTRLCLLTAAGPVVG
+151 LTRLCLLTAAGPVTG

-171 RPAPAAASAPGSG
+171 RPAPAAASATG
-184 ASPAPASGA
+184 AA
-193 GAPGAA
+193 GA
-199 ALGAGP
+199 
-205 ASAIGAGPASAVGA
+205 
-219 SPASAVGAGPA
+219 
-230 SATGADTG
+230 
-238 PALPAPSRAPDPAEL
+238 ALPAPSRAPDPAEL
-253 DVQDAAAVADQC
+253 DVQDAPAVADQC

-410 GAAATPTWV
+410 GASATPTWV

-452 GSLTRPGRVLALSL
+452 GSLTRPGRVLARSL
-466 TRASDEPPARTQA
+466 ALAPDEPSARTQA

-526 SSAVESRGGALT
+526 AGAVESRGGALT

-571 PSTLTVLIDDVARRH
+571 PSALTVLIDDVARRH

-639 ELREAGLA
+639 KLREAGLA

-664 GGTRR
+664 DGARR
-669 DAPPESHRPG
+669 GAPPESHRPG

-735 LLLAAGDGDVQE
+735 LRLAAGDGGVQE
-747 RTVRVLAVEGGRAR
+747 RTVRVLAVESGRAR

>member
-1 MSRAHET
+1 MSRARET
-8 TGGPSRTGRPGAAPP
+8 TGGPPRTGRPGAVPP

-28 RASGECAAPAPPSA
+28 RAPRSRAEPAPPAS
-42 TGARTAPGA
+42 GARTAPGA
-51 TAPRTAGVE
+51 TGAGPASALRTAGVE

-83 LIAPP
+83 LISPP

-115 ALDAARAVLVM
+115 ALDAARAVLAT
-126 GSRDPAALAAAL
+126 GSQDPAALAAAL
-138 GADEE
+138 GGDEGGVDEE
-143 AVAARLEQ
+143 AVAAGLEQ
-151 LTRLCLLTAAGPVVG
+151 LTRLCLLTAAGPVTG

-171 RPAPAAASAPGSG
+171 RPAPAAASATG
-184 ASPAPASGA
+184 AA
-193 GAPGAA
+193 GA
-199 ALGAGP
+199 
-205 ASAIGAGPASAVGA
+205 
-219 SPASAVGAGPA
+219 
-230 SATGADTG
+230 
-238 PALPAPSRAPDPAEL
+238 ALPAPSRAPDPAEL

-343 ADWARAELP
+343 VDWARAELP

-410 GAAATPTWV
+410 GASATPTWV

-466 TRASDEPPARTQA
+466 TRASDEPPARAQA

-526 SSAVESRGGALT
+526 AGAVESRGGALT

-571 PSTLTVLIDDVARRH
+571 PSALTVLIDDVARRH

-639 ELREAGLA
+639 KLREAGLA

-664 GGTRR
+664 DGARR
-669 DAPPESHRPG
+669 GAPPESHRPG

-735 LLLAAGDGDVQE
+735 LRLAAGDGDVQE
-747 RTVRVLAVEGGRAR
+747 RTVRVLAVESGRAR
-761 LADLDRETELTA
+761 LADLERETELTA